1 MPLILTPLHK
11 HGYLEYVHPFQLT
24 SGMAYSNVVRVLVSE
39 VEKVYQ
45 APQAY
50 LYYLHDIMLC
60 IPKALPIS
68 KQWIWYLIAFMVLKR
83 KKPALLLPTYLA
95 IYLYIYTSIQSRKT
109 SVHDRSSGEN
119 VNKIPHSQIHL
130 PTNIDGNTR
139 SLTYSTN
146 SGIYLITPSPC
157 AKG

>member
-24 SGMAYSNVVRVLVSE
+24 SGMTYSNVVRVLVSE

-68 KQWIWYLIAFMVLKR
+68 KQWIWYLIAFMVLKC
-83 KKPALLLPTYLA
+83 KKNLHCSYLR
-95 IYLYIYTSIQSRKT
+95 IYLYIYTIKK
-109 SVHDRSSGEN
+109 DIRS
-119 VNKIPHSQIHL
+119 
-130 PTNIDGNTR
+130 
-139 SLTYSTN
+139 
-146 SGIYLITPSPC
+146 
-157 AKG
+157 

>member
-11 HGYLEYVHPFQLT
+11 YDYLEYVHPFQLT
-24 SGMAYSNVVRVLVSE
+24 SGMTYSNVVRVLVSE

-68 KQWIWYLIAFMVLKR
+68 KQWIWYLIAFMVLKC
-83 KKPALLLPTYLA
+83 KKTCIALTYVST
-95 IYLYIYTSIQSRKT
+95 YISIQSRKT